1 MTEIKTKCVESSKLG
16 GGEGAG
22 YRAVAGGWA
31 VYQLLMPL
39 SRVGGGGNGRR
50 TQQEHSEPL
59 QSLIPIT
66 VLLSIMFM
74 REGGK
79 KLSST
84 PANRLGRWGWEAK
97 ERRGRDSV
105 RGPVTQRASG
115 KRLPDPT
122 GDCRV

>member
-1 MTEIKTKCVESSKLG
+1 MTEIKTKCVESSKL

-39 SRVGGGGNGRR
+39 SRVGGGGSGRR

-59 QSLIPIT
+59 QASFYHCTALHH
-66 VLLSIMFM
+66 VH
-74 REGGK
+74 EGRK
-79 KLSST
+79 KETLKT
-84 PANRLGRWGWEAK
+84 PANRSGRWGWEAK

-115 KRLPDPT
+115 
-122 GDCRV
+122 